1 VKLDLDLSE
10 DQKMLRATARDFLV
24 KECTKQFV
32 REMEQ
37 DEKGYSPELW
47 LKMAQL
53 GWLGLPFPERYG
65 GGGGSFIDLVV
76 LLEETGRA
84 CLPGPFLSSV
94 VLSGL
99 PILATG
105 SEEQKQQFLPAI
117 AQGKIFT
124 LALTEADGSYDAASI
139 KTTAAPDKDDYI
151 ISGTKLFVPDA
162 HIADYLLCL
171 ARTREGLSK
180 DEGLSLF
187 IIDAKSQ
194 GISYTLLR
202 TIAGDKQCEVILDK
216 VRVPITNILGELHQ
230 GWWVIEKTLQYAAV
244 AKCAE
249 MVGAAQQVLEMSVDY
264 AKQRVQF
271 DRPIGSFQAIQ
282 HHCANMQIDI
292 DGMRFLTYQAAWL
305 LSEGLP
311 AAKEVAMAKA
321 WVSEA
326 IRRVTALGH
335 QIHGGVGY
343 TIDHD
348 LQLYF
353 RRGKAAEAVFGDA
366 NFHRE
371 LIACQLGL

>member
-1 VKLDLDLSE
+1 
-10 DQKMLRATARDFLV
+10 MLRATARDFLA
-24 KECTKQFV
+24 KECPKQFV

-37 DEKGYSPELW
+37 DEKGYSPQLW

-65 GGGGSFIDLVV
+65 GGGGSFLDLVI
-76 LLEETGRA
+76 LLEEMGRA

-99 PILATG
+99 PILAAG

-117 AQGKIFT
+117 ARGKIFT
-124 LALTEADGSYDAASI
+124 LALTEADGSYEAASI
-139 KTTAAPDKDDYI
+139 KTRAAPDKDDYVI
-151 ISGTKLFVPDA
+151 GGTKLFVPDA

-171 ARTREGLSK
+171 TRTKEGSSGA
-180 DEGLSLF
+180 EGLSLF
-187 IIDAKSQ
+187 IVDAKNP
-194 GISYTLLR
+194 GISYTPLI
-202 TIAGDKQCEVILDK
+202 TIASDKQCEVVFGK
-216 VRVPITNILGELHQ
+216 ARVPVTDILGDLDQ
-230 GWWVIEKTLQYAAV
+230 GWEVVEKTLQYAAI

-282 HHCANMQIDI
+282 HHCANMLIDI
-292 DGMRFLTYQAAWL
+292 DGMRYLAYQAAWL

-321 WVSEA
+321 WVSQA

-335 QIHGGVGY
+335 QIHSGVGY
-343 TIDHD
+343 TMDHD

-353 RRGKAAEAVFGDA
+353 RRGKAAEVLFGDA

-371 LIACQLGL
+371 LIANQLGL

>member
-1 VKLDLDLSE
+1 MDLELSE
-10 DQKMLRATARDFLV
+10 DQKMLRATARDFLA
-24 KECTKQFV
+24 KECPKQFV

-37 DEKGYSPELW
+37 DEKGYSPQLW

-65 GGGGSFIDLVV
+65 GGGGSFLDLVI
-76 LLEETGRA
+76 LLEEMGRA

-99 PILATG
+99 PILAAG

-117 AQGKIFT
+117 ARGKIFT
-124 LALTEADGSYDAASI
+124 LALTEADGSYEAASI
-139 KTTAAPDKDDYI
+139 KTRAAPDKDDYVI
-151 ISGTKLFVPDA
+151 GGTKLFVPDA

-171 ARTREGLSK
+171 TRTKEGSSGA
-180 DEGLSLF
+180 EGLSLF
-187 IIDAKSQ
+187 IVDAKNP
-194 GISYTLLR
+194 GISYTPLI
-202 TIAGDKQCEVILDK
+202 TIASDKQCEVVFGK
-216 VRVPITNILGELHQ
+216 ARVPITDILGDLDQ
-230 GWWVIEKTLQYAAV
+230 GWEVVEKTLQYAAI

-282 HHCANMQIDI
+282 HHCANMLIDI
-292 DGMRFLTYQAAWL
+292 DGMRYLAYQAAWL

-321 WVSEA
+321 WVSQA

-335 QIHGGVGY
+335 QIHSGVGY
-343 TIDHD
+343 TMDHD

-353 RRGKAAEAVFGDA
+353 RRGKAAEVLFGDA

-371 LIACQLGL
+371 LIANQLGL